1 MATPAGC
8 GSRTTKRRLIKPP
21 TLIRFRPR
29 RHRFERSR
37 ANMNHELKLTQE
49 ECVAEQEES
58 HPSLTLKPR
67 ARGYGIGGAYEKP
80 YVSARDKPNQRRG
93 SYGPLPHSG
102 YYGAGAGST
111 RFQRGQAGFS
121 E

>member
-1 MATPAGC
+1 MTNELKATP
-8 GSRTTKRRLIKPP
+8 
-21 TLIRFRPR
+21 
-29 RHRFERSR
+29 
-37 ANMNHELKLTQE
+37 E
-49 ECVAEQEES
+49 EVVAEQGES

-80 YVSARDKPNQRRG
+80 YLSGRNKPNQRRG

-102 YYGAGAGST
+102 YYGAGAGDT

-121 E
+121 EELKWYGPQYGEQTMGGGDAKKRR